1 MATNTDVLRTIVRA
15 DGTENVVRAF
25 GTMGSAATAAEQK
38 IQRMA
43 DRAALI
49 SNVAGGMSMA
59 AMGAAGGMI
68 RLAGAAEQAQIAF
81 TTLLKSPQAAKQHL
95 SELADFAAKTP
106 FEFTG
111 LRTLSTQLLAF
122 GFQAKSVIPML
133 RTLGDAGSALGQGPE
148 GLSRIIR
155 AMGQMKA
162 KGRLQQEEVLQ
173 LAESG
178 IPVFQILQ
186 KELGLT
192 GAQVGDIGRQGISA
206 EKGIAALLR
215 GMQSMY
221 GGGMDA
227 QSKTL
232 NGSIS
237 NMVDQFTLAG
247 QEVGGEFIPSINSAT
262 KSVTGLIEQ
271 FRGLSPS
278 ARHTVAVMLGI
289 GAVAPLM
296 VSLYA
301 RGVQLRAMWQLNAL
315 VKQRSSQE
323 AIEAERAEQA
333 AVAQTVKAYAAK
345 GEAMMGSLGLS
356 ARGAAPKAAQGAEV
370 IARSSADLAA
380 DRVANAV
387 AMREASR
394 RARNVATGS
403 AAAEAAEA
411 AGAAAARRSAMR
423 RATASEWMLDYSWAG
438 AGGGSTVGRAA
449 GAAENAA
456 LASAKLVA
464 AEYATAAKTSLLSM
478 AASAGSAIKTG
489 WGAALGTAGT
499 AVSRTLT
506 GVGGAFKS
514 LGAAVL
520 GVITPMNVLAAGILA
535 IGYAYKTM
543 VFDEQKKADTAR
555 RDYMKAGQG
564 RPGTTFLWRSAV
576 GGGSIIPKDPLM
588 EQPNIDEWMKGG
600 GNRDPQAAFLYERLQ
615 RARTRAPKESWYTR
629 QITSLEMGNLQK
641 RLQAMMENDVIKQP
655 IKTRLPAGG
664 QPGAQLS
671 PDAILEAAEAATKRQ
686 KAYAAYNATVPGAA
700 NAPGAAS
707 SATVIE
713 SLYKE
718 ASAHDAVA
726 KSLREKA
733 AIETDATK
741 KNSLQGDAEK
751 QAVEA
756 INVRTEAQ
764 KLQNDVDEKSKKLAE
779 EHTKWLKE
787 QRNAQFDLVGAA
799 AVYFESVSDKAN
811 GGQAHSLLA
820 QMYQQEAALAAKAQD
835 WIAAYKAK
843 TAAVDEYRKSIEG
856 QNAALSNAMDI
867 GGAYAQYL
875 EAIGNEQGA
884 NAYRRSSLASIA
896 AGQAQAAFGK
906 GEVAQGWKLATEAE
920 KLAMSGQDNGAGMI
934 GFGSSSGGALTNA
947 VPYGAEAAVGRAIQP
962 LVLNQ
967 RIVVQDE
974 QGTIRARRRND
985 ERHNYYTQ
993 HR

>member
-15 DGTENVVRAF
+15 EGTENVVRAF

-49 SNVAGGMSMA
+49 SNVAGGLSMA

-122 GFQAKSVIPML
+122 GFQAKSVVPML
-133 RTLGDAGSALGQGPE
+133 RTLGDAASALGAGPE

-155 AMGQMKA
+155 ALGQMHA
-162 KGRLQQEEVLQ
+162 KRKIQAEELMQ
-173 LAESG
+173 LTESG
-178 IPVFQILQ
+178 LPVYQILQ
-186 KELGLT
+186 EELGLT
-192 GAQVGDIGRQGISA
+192 AAQVGDIGRQGISA
-206 EKGIAALLR
+206 DKGIAALLR
-215 GMQSMY
+215 GLNKLY
-221 GGGMDA
+221 GGGMAA

-237 NMVDQFTLAG
+237 NMVDQFSLAG

-262 KSVTGLIEQ
+262 NSVTGLIEQ

-356 ARGAAPKAAQGAEV
+356 ARGAAPKAAQGTEV
-370 IARSSADLAA
+370 IARSAADLAA

-423 RATASEWMLDYSWAG
+423 RATASEFMLDYSWAG
-438 AGGGSTVGRAA
+438 GGSVAGRAA
-449 GAAENAA
+449 SAAENAA
-456 LASAKLVA
+456 LASAKRVA

-707 SATVIE
+707 SATVTE

-741 KNSLQGDAEK
+741 KNGLYGDAEK
-751 QAVEA
+751 QTVEA
-756 INVRTEAQ
+756 INDRTEAQ
-764 KLQNDVDEKSKKLAE
+764 KLQNDVGEKAKKLADE
-779 EHTKWLKE
+779 
-787 QRNAQFDLVGAA
+787 RAAQFDLVGAA
-799 AVYFESVSDKAN
+799 ASSFEAVDDKAN
-811 GGQAHSLLA
+811 GRQAHSLLA
-820 QMYQQEAALAAKAQD
+820 QMYLQEAALAAKAQD
-835 WIAAYKAK
+835 WVAACNAKTAAYKAM
-843 TAAVDEYRKSIEG
+843 TAAADEYRKSIED
-856 QNAALSNAMDI
+856 QNAALSNAMDV

-896 AGQAQAAFGK
+896 AGQAQAAFGQ
-906 GEVAQGWKLATEAE
+906 GEAAQGWKFATEAE
-920 KLAMSGQDNGAGMI
+920 KLARSGQDNGAGMI
-934 GFGSSSGGALTNA
+934 GFGSSSGEALTNA